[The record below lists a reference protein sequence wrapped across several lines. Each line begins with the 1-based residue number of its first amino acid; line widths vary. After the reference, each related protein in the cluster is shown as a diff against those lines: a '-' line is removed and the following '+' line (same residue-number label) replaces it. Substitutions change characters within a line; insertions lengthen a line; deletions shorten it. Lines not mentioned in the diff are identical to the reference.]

1 MNLHEILIK
10 SENVQALLKNQMFL
24 EKKKIEERE
33 SGNVFILS
41 RNESQLLTRCDL
53 IANRLKLTYLLLGK
67 SVVGVGS
74 GGVSGWLWWRA
85 GGVRVGGC
93 GDGRRGGWS

>member
-74 GGVSGWLWWRA
+74 GGVGGSLWWRA
-85 GGVRVGGC
+85 GGVRWVAVATGG
-93 GDGRRGGWS
+93 GGGS